1 MASGILTVAGSA
13 CRPQRSWLLS
23 LHDNQHDTPSFLK
36 SLLNFF
42 VAKREKSG
50 VALTMSLGKW
60 ETIVVKCHYRPC
72 VIRLN
77 GIDPR
82 WSEPAKNDVR
92 FHCRPRPMYVTINL
106 GNRVSKVGNS
116 KNLRA
121 FLETSQ
127 LLYAA
132 PNAIFVID
140 SIAVTHMEW
149 RVGWM
154 ECSFDLKCH
163 YYELGNSWHRTS

>member
-1 MASGILTVAGSA
+1 MALGIFTLVAGLA
-13 CRPQRSWLLS
+13 CRPQRSWLIS

-60 ETIVVKCHYRPC
+60 ETIAVKHHYRPH

-82 WSEPAKNDVR
+82 WSEPANEVR
-92 FHCRPRPMYVTINL
+92 SHCRPQCNNQPWKSSL
-106 GNRVSKVGNS
+106 EHWKL
-116 KNLRA
+116 KNLCA

-132 PNAIFVID
+132 PNAI
-140 SIAVTHMEW
+140 MEL
-149 RVGWM
+149 REGHLVV
-154 ECSFDLKCH
+154 LK
-163 YYELGNSWHRTS
+163 

>member
-1 MASGILTVAGSA
+1 MEIWFYMAARSNFTVESDLAA
-13 CRPQRSWLLS
+13 TD
-23 LHDNQHDTPSFLK
+23 LHPCGWFGLQATKKLAAFFTRQSTWY
-36 SLLNFF
+36 SLLFEVIDFF

-60 ETIVVKCHYRPC
+60 ETITVKRHYRPR

-82 WSEPAKNDVR
+82 WSELANDLR
-92 FHCRPRPMYVTINL
+92 SHCRPRCNNQPRKSSLKNWKL
-106 GNRVSKVGNS
+106 
-116 KNLRA
+116 KNLCA

-132 PNAIFVID
+132 LMP
-140 SIAVTHMEW
+140 
-149 RVGWM
+149 
-154 ECSFDLKCH
+154 
-163 YYELGNSWHRTS
+163 